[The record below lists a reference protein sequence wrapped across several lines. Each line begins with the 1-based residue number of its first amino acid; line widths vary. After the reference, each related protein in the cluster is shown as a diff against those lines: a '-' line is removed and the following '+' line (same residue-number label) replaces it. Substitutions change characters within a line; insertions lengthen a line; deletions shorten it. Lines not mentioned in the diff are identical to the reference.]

1 MDVSPEFCIEKAIE
15 ASNKKYKC
23 LQDLILLTM
32 AQTEAI
38 NEDGID
44 GLSKLTGEKQIKIN
58 EINKIDEDFGIYFD
72 LLKQKLGVN
81 NLDEINTSELKGAN
95 ELKQITGKIMELL
108 TEINKLE
115 KQNYEKAKNL
125 LDELGAKI
133 RQISEG
139 KRLNNAYNASAGL
152 TPPAYF
158 VDKKK

>member
-15 ASNKKYKC
+15 ASNNKYKC

-44 GLSKLTGEKQIKIN
+44 GLSKLTGEKQIKID
-58 EINKIDEDFGIYFD
+58 EINKIDEEFGIYFD

-108 TEINKLE
+108 TEINRLE

-133 RQISEG
+133 RQIREG
-139 KRLNNAYNASAGL
+139 KRLNNAYNSSAGL